1 MNRYSIASA
10 LLEKR
15 KTSRYSP
22 AAFANF
28 IESAAVNKFN
38 RDGGKTALIFSDY
51 SVLLIDNKT
60 HNVESI
66 DDVMCGL
73 FEIIARLIQYQS
85 NPADIPAYLCRDLR
99 EWLHQHG

>member
-1 MNRYSIASA
+1 MNHYSIANA
-10 LLEKR
+10 LLDAR

-38 RDGGKTALIFSDY
+38 RDAGKTVLIFSDY

-60 HNVESI
+60 RNVESI

-73 FEIIARLIQYQS
+73 FEIVARLIQYQS
-85 NPADIPAYLCRDLR
+85 NPADIPAYLWRDLR